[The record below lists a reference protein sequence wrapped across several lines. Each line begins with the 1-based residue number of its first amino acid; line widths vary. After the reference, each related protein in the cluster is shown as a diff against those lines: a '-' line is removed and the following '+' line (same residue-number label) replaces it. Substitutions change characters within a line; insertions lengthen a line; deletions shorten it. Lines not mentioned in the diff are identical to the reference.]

1 MNKKLAIAI
10 VVVLVLTVVGLVTAN
25 TMMEGKSVGNV
36 KTMFVEE

>member
-10 VVVLVLTVVGLVTAN
+10 IVVLVLTIVGLVAAN
-25 TMMEGKSVGNV
+25 TMLEDGSVGSI

>member
-10 VVVLVLTVVGLVTAN
+10 IVVLVLTVVGLVTAK
-25 TMMEGKSVGNV
+25 TMLDGRSVGAT